1 MKRCLK
7 CQTMLALDAKFCS
20 HCGTACAPAGSPHQV
35 HMQAPMPAPR
45 PAPRGKSVA
54 ILAPLAA
61 LLLVGGTFGALKGA
75 ELLRQKGKAG
85 SAEVLKQEGKAAPAS
100 ILKQEGEPSGTAI
113 RATASTPPDETMM
126 PADVRAY
133 LEHVRQVE
141 LKRSELAT
149 DQLAELKTK
158 MTELS
163 IGGGM
168 EAIQKMLESE
178 NSGEEPVSPSDDLAA
193 DARRM
198 KLEWDKLNTLLVSKT
213 APPSCGNLA
222 SAYSSCIQETGAQIY
237 DILDILGSIGSDPK
251 TAVKRLERMKGD
263 SRSVDRLGKES
274 QSQLVSICQKWNTSP
289 WFEIASDFGGTSFL
303 SSVGFGG

>member
-1 MKRCLK
+1 
-7 CQTMLALDAKFCS
+7 
-20 HCGTACAPAGSPHQV
+20 
-35 HMQAPMPAPR
+35 MPAPR
-45 PAPRGKSVA
+45 PAPRGKSIAV
-54 ILAPLAA
+54 LGPLAA
-61 LLLVGGTFGALKGA
+61 LLLVGGTFGAVKGA

-85 SAEVLKQEGKAAPAS
+85 NAAVLKQEGTAAPAA

-133 LEHVRQVE
+133 LEHVREVE

-149 DQLAELKTK
+149 DQLAEMKTK
-158 MTELS
+158 MAELS
-163 IGGGM
+163 VGGGM
-168 EAIQKMLESE
+168 EAIQKLLDAE
-178 NSGEEPVSPSDDLAA
+178 NSGEEPISPSDDLAA
-193 DARRM
+193 DARKM
-198 KLEWDKLNTLLVSKT
+198 KGEWDKLHAFLLSKSP
-213 APPSCGNLA
+213 PPSCGNLA
-222 SAYSSCIQETGAQIY
+222 LAYGSCIQETGAQIY

-251 TAVKRLERMKGD
+251 TAVKRLEKMKGD

-274 QSQLVSICQKWNTSP
+274 QSHMVSICQKWNTAP